1 MDHNNHPI
9 GTPNKLLGLPPRRK
23 AAGFTQEALAAALGV
38 PRVTLTMW
46 ETGRSWPPAA
56 ILPAIADLL
65 LCSIDDLYQL
75 QDSEPADSEIPPNA
89 PIVKLYGGGVVDDP
103 ITDEED

>member
-1 MDHNNHPI
+1 MDHTHHPI
-9 GTPNKLLGLPPRRK
+9 GVPNKLLGLPPRRK

-75 QDSEPADSEIPPNA
+75 QDPDLGQELPPNA

-103 ITDEED
+103 ITDEEG